1 MCCQSNVPHTC
12 HTHLDESV
20 SNQVCL
26 QLMSCSV
33 SSACTQCECSNNFA
47 QQVFSNHSHFS
58 FTGRITMRK
67 NTNPQD
73 LAARG
78 LLRLIPLTPAGTQR
92 AALCAAQVQPKLLAG
107 LWLSAV
113 AATLLASLTVA
124 PSVTL
129 FPFVPILPQG
139 HSHKQKSL
147 KFIQIH

>member
-33 SSACTQCECSNNFA
+33 SSACTQCECSKNFA
-47 QQVFSNHSHFS
+47 QQVFSNHSRFS
-58 FTGRITMRK
+58 FAGRVTMRK

-78 LLRLIPLTPAGTQR
+78 LLRLLPLTPAGTQR
-92 AALCAAQVQPKLLAG
+92 AAVRCSSPAKIIGGFVTCLPHSCLPLPSHLFFPLSQFCPKDT
-107 LWLSAV
+107 
-113 AATLLASLTVA
+113 ATNKN
-124 PSVTL
+124 
-129 FPFVPILPQG
+129 
-139 HSHKQKSL
+139 H
-147 KFIQIH
+147 

>member
-33 SSACTQCECSNNFA
+33 STACTQCECSNNFA
-47 QQVFSNHSHFS
+47 QQVSSNHNHFLLRAES
-58 FTGRITMRK
+58 QCGTHQSPRPCRARVVAAATFDSSRDAASSCALLKPSQTYWRVCGLRAS
-67 NTNPQD
+67 
-73 LAARG
+73 LAA
-78 LLRLIPLTPAGTQR
+78 
-92 AALCAAQVQPKLLAG
+92 
-107 LWLSAV
+107 
-113 AATLLASLTVA
+113 A

-129 FPFVPILPQG
+129 AFPFVPILPQG